1 MPAISA
7 VVVACEMLEQRDV
20 RALTVPLFGRRLA
33 TLLALSQETA
43 DQCGVEMEISGAGR
57 MVTVRLTRVRH
68 KEGCL

>member
-20 RALTVPLFGRRLA
+20 WALTVPLFGRRLA

-43 DQCGVEMEISGAGR
+43 DQCGVEMEISGAEHG
-57 MVTVRLTRVRH
+57 VTLRLTRMRRG
-68 KEGCL
+68 EERR